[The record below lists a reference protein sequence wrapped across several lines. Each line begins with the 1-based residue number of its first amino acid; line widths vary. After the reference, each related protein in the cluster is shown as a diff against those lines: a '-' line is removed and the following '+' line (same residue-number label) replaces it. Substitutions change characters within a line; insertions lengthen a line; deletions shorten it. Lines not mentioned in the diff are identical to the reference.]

1 MGVGYLQ
8 RQKLILMN
16 LSLLRTT
23 AISMFIF
30 ASLSMNA
37 QNTNAPKFGKGL
49 FNLIGKDSTWS
60 MKVGL
65 RFQTLATSNWDAQ
78 NGLSNPASSMMI
90 RRSRLKFDGFAYS
103 PKLKYKVELGLS
115 NRDQSGASQYTSNA
129 PRQIL
134 DAVLKWNFSGNFVL
148 WFGQTK
154 LPGNRERVISSA
166 NLQQVDRSLL
176 NSRFTIDRDMGI
188 QLRHHFNLTDTFLV
202 KEIFSMAQ
210 GEGRN
215 ITKGNLGGH
224 QYTTRLELFPFG
236 DFASKGDYKGSDL
249 KFEQNPKL
257 SLGFAYDFNNNASKT
272 RSNQGSYMTNDVG
285 FFSTN
290 ISTLF
295 IDAMFKYKGFS
306 LMAEYA
312 DRDAKDPFAKNS
324 DGTLTND
331 IVQVGSGLNLQ
342 SGYLLSKTVEVSGR
356 YTNISMDKN
365 ITGKGAENQYTL
377 GISKYISGH
386 SLKVQTDVS
395 YTDIGFKTNQL
406 LYRIQVDIHF

>member
-1 MGVGYLQ
+1 
-8 RQKLILMN
+8 MN

-23 AISMFIF
+23 VISVFIL
-30 ASLSMNA
+30 ASLSLNA
-37 QNTNAPKFGKGL
+37 QNTNTPKFGKGL

-65 RFQTLATSNWDAQ
+65 RFQTLATSNWDAK
-78 NGLSNPASSMMI
+78 NGISNPGSSMMI

-129 PRQIL
+129 PRYIL

-148 WFGQTK
+148 WLGQTK

-176 NSRFTIDRDMGI
+176 NKRFTIDRDMGI
-188 QLRHHFNLTDTFLV
+188 QMRHHFYLSETFLV
-202 KEIFSMAQ
+202 KEIFSLAQ

-215 ITKGNLGGH
+215 ISTGNLGGH

-312 DRDAKDPFAKNS
+312 DRDAKNPFAKNS